1 MRDRI
6 CHVYILTNKS
16 RMLYVGATSNLVKR
30 LVQHRD
36 KHFPG
41 FTAKFNLNRL
51 VYYEEFR
58 DIRPAIARERQIK
71 GWLRSK
77 KIALIKSMNPS
88 WRDLAEDFSFPPL

>member
-1 MRDRI
+1 
-6 CHVYILTNKS
+6 
-16 RMLYVGATSNLVKR
+16 MLYVGATSNLVKR